1 MKPLQGAL
9 FMHMQERIYNLPA
22 SSSANVHRSVLEMR
36 KMSTRE
42 IWI

>member
-1 MKPLQGAL
+1 
-9 FMHMQERIYNLPA
+9 MHMQERIYNLPA

-42 IWI
+42 IWIYKILMKILE